1 MKSEIK
7 SVFFLAFLIL
17 ATIGYMVM
25 TGDIATIAIFT
36 ILFAFI
42 IR

>member
-7 SVFFLAFLIL
+7 SVVFLTFLIL

-25 TGDIATIAIFT
+25 TVDIATIVIFT
-36 ILFAFI
+36 ILLTFI